1 MPHDPAD
8 QYQDFL
14 FELRKYLQQ
23 MNDAETE
30 MPAFSQLPGWREWL
44 KADNDPA
51 SDFTSIEKL
60 KTLKAQ
66 FLDDPAKSEA
76 ASRYWHAFQALQV
89 HWIDISSKSWDT
101 ARMQSIEASSAT
113 NIRQFYDD
121 WIEAGEALFRERA
134 VTKQY
139 ARQVGEWINAQVDF
153 NLAFGM
159 GEVPVCVDPRDLK
172 AALTEAEAREA
183 QLRSELEALKSRQK
197 TKPARATSKKKAPSK
212 ASHPTNTNAS
222 SKSGTTLK
230 KSRPKP

>member
-1 MPHDPAD
+1 MPHDPTE

-14 FELRKYLQQ
+14 FELEKYLRK
-23 MNDAETE
+23 MNDAGSD
-30 MPAFSQLPGWREWL
+30 MPAFSQLPGWMEWL
-44 KADNDPA
+44 KADNDP
-51 SDFTSIEKL
+51 SGDITSTEKL
-60 KTLKAQ
+60 EALKAE

-101 ARMQSIEASSAT
+101 ARVQSIETSSGT

-134 VTKQY
+134 VTKAY
-139 ARQVGEWINAQVDF
+139 ANQVGEWINAQVDL

-183 QLRSELEALKSRQK
+183 QLRSELEALKSESINQNQ
-197 TKPARATSKKKAPSK
+197 SIIKK
-212 ASHPTNTNAS
+212 
-222 SKSGTTLK
+222 
-230 KSRPKP
+230 

>member
-1 MPHDPAD
+1 MPHDPTD

-14 FELRKYLQQ
+14 FELRKTLQK
-23 MNDAETE
+23 MNDAGSD
-30 MPAFSQLPGWREWL
+30 MPAFSELPGWREWL

-51 SDFTSIEKL
+51 ADFASIEKFEAL
-60 KTLKAQ
+60 KGQ

-76 ASRYWHAFQALQV
+76 ASRYWHAFQALQA

-101 ARMQSIEASSAT
+101 ARMKSIESSSTT

-134 VTKQY
+134 VTTQY
-139 ARQVGEWINAQVDF
+139 ARQVGEWINAQVDL
-153 NLAFGM
+153 NLAFGI
-159 GEVPVCVDPRDLK
+159 GEAPVCVDPRDLK

-197 TKPARATSKKKAPSK
+197 TKPARATSGGKAPSK
-212 ASHPTNTNAS
+212 TSQSIRTDAS
-222 SKSGTTLK
+222 SQRETTLK
-230 KSRPKP
+230 KSRPKS

>member
-1 MPHDPAD
+1 MPHDPTD

-14 FELRKYLQQ
+14 FELEKYLRQ
-23 MNDAETE
+23 MNDAGID

-44 KADNDPA
+44 KVDNDPA
-51 SDFTSIEKL
+51 GNIASTEKL
-60 KTLKAQ
+60 ETLKAQ
-66 FLDDPAKSEA
+66 FLNDPAKSEA

-89 HWIDISSKSWDT
+89 HWIDISTKSWDA
-101 ARMQSIEASSAT
+101 ARVQSIETSSAT

-134 VTKQY
+134 VTKAY
-139 ARQVGEWINAQVDF
+139 ANQVGEWINAQVDL

-183 QLRSELEALKSRQK
+183 QLRSELEALKSQQK
-197 TKPARATSKKKAPSK
+197 SKSARATSKKKAPPK
-212 ASHPTNTNAS
+212 AGQSTKTKAS
-222 SKSGTTLK
+222 SKSEIALK
-230 KSRPKP
+230 KSRPKS